1 MSYQFQGERKIV
13 PELGLARLTV
23 KARNGSGDDMYR
35 SFFYSLQWNFD
46 CSELTSLLCPS
57 HSDTHT
63 HALRRGTS
71 SLQWEDR
78 EPLRLFDITTKD

>member
-46 CSELTSLLCPS
+46 C
-57 HSDTHT
+57 
-63 HALRRGTS
+63 
-71 SLQWEDR
+71 
-78 EPLRLFDITTKD
+78 